1 MLIGT
6 ACTCYAIFCNGYLNI
21 YKSDYNLSEDTDLSC
36 QVLRF
41 KWYFV
46 NKLCRLPDFF
56 KYQPLRKL
64 TGLFIKHSCHN
75 FHVPQ
80 LRS

>member
-1 MLIGT
+1 MLS
-6 ACTCYAIFCNGYLNI
+6 FGYLNI
-21 YKSDYNLSEDTDLSC
+21 YKSDHNLSEDTDLSC

-64 TGLFIKHSCHN
+64 TGLFIKQSCHN

-80 LRS
+80 LRSWGAC